1 MPESNF
7 RLCLGAIHNILKVL
21 ISIQELWVGW
31 GWNLKGKKIVRAQ
44 KDLKK
49 IVLTQILAYAASWLP

>member
-7 RLCLGAIHNILKVL
+7 RLSLGAIHDILKVL

-31 GWNLKGKKIVRAQ
+31 GWNLKGKKTVRAQ
-44 KDLKK
+44 KDFLKM
-49 IVLTQILAYAASWLP
+49 VLTQILAYATS